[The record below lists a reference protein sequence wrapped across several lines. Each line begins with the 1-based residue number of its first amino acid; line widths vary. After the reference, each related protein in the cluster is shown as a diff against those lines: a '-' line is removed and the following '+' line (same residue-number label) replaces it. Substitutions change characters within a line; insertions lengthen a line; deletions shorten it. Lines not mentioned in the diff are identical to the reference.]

1 MTRFFDKNTDPKA
14 PLLIGLII
22 SKSLIDVGADREDGT
37 TDGIRGERGPPEGL
51 LGQSIERRRV
61 LNGIPSRGIIEGE
74 MGGVIVTR
82 GSKAAADFGRII
94 MGEGSTGL
102 PEALFVDSSEGN
114 SSRFSSTLVSP
125 AFSTGLMLALRDIG
139 SGSCEAMMGS
149 ASASGDEIDDGV
161 EDLVNKLRFWL

>member
-1 MTRFFDKNTDPKA
+1 
-14 PLLIGLII
+14 
-22 SKSLIDVGADREDGT
+22 
-37 TDGIRGERGPPEGL
+37 
-51 LGQSIERRRV
+51 
-61 LNGIPSRGIIEGE
+61 

-102 PEALFVDSSEGN
+102 PEALLVDSSEN
-114 SSRFSSTLVSP
+114 SSRFSTTLVSP